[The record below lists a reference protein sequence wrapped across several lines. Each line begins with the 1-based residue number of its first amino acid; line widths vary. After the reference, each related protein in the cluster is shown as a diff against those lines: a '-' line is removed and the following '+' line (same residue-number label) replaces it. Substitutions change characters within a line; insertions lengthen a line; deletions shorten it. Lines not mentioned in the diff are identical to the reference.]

1 MGLLP
6 PSSSWA
12 GLKSGAHAAAMSRP
26 PLSPPVNETARTRAS
41 LTRLPP
47 TCGPPCTSWKTPA
60 GTPASVSAR
69 SSTSANT
76 VVPYGAHS
84 LGLRMLV
91 APAPSEEATLCAA
104 IGPGAFHGTSESAGP
119 HGSRCTSA
127 SLPVGPGIT
136 RVSRPSRSC
145 AATSRK
151 APPLITAASMAVVPM
166 GAPVPNDSR
175 AATRM
180 ASASIAS
187 ATDSSTAARSSAGRP
202 DHEPA
207 SCSRQAAA
215 ATCSMSASDDARCCA
230 TTSPVLGFSR
240 SMPSATGASLQAP
253 STS

>member
-1 MGLLP
+1 
-6 PSSSWA
+6 
-12 GLKSGAHAAAMSRP
+12 
-26 PLSPPVNETARTRAS
+26 
-41 LTRLPP
+41 
-47 TCGPPCTSWKTPA
+47 
-60 GTPASVSAR
+60 
-69 SSTSANT
+69 
-76 VVPYGAHS
+76 
-84 LGLRMLV
+84 MLV

-180 ASASIAS
+180 AKASIAS
-187 ATDSSTAARSSAGRP
+187 ATDSSTAARLGGKTRPRAGLVLAPRGGGGLLDVGVGRRALLRHDLAGVGVLQVDAQRHGRLAPGAVDELTGRREVDGGGRGRGHGCSGWSGAVVVARSA
-202 DHEPA
+202 
-207 SCSRQAAA
+207 
-215 ATCSMSASDDARCCA
+215 
-230 TTSPVLGFSR
+230 
-240 SMPSATGASLQAP
+240 
-253 STS
+253 